1 MKFKRIQYRTPD
13 LLVDRWAI
21 IPELYESSFLRWLR
35 AGDSAKIVAIT
46 EHDLITAPVTRVLSE
61 LAAPRDWPDYR
72 ECARYVSTATIM
84 GER

>member
-13 LLVDRWAI
+13 LLVDRWAV
-21 IPELYESSFLRWLR
+21 IPDLYVSSFLWWL
-35 AGDSAKIVAIT
+35 AKDDSTEVKAVT

-61 LAAPRDWPDYR
+61 LAAPRDWPEYR
-72 ECARYVSTATIM
+72 NCARYVSAATIM